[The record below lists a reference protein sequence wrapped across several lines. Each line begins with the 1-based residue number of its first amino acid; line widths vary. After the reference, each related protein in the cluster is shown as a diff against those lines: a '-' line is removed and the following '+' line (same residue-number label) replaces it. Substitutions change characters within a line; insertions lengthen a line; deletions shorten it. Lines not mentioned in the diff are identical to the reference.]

1 MAQNYEID
9 IKRFNGQDYDTL
21 FPTPASHA
29 STHQADGSDPIT
41 MQTENYG
48 NGSVTAEKLAPNAIH
63 NAIGYT
69 PGKMVY
75 NLLDNS
81 DFRNPVNQRGQIS
94 YSTGGRCS
102 IDRWVVSANVNMMT
116 VNNGYITVTAKS
128 GYEGAF
134 YQRLETR
141 VVSGKKLTLAAKV
154 KNGDLI
160 VVSGQYPTVAP
171 SSTTVIATVT
181 SGSVTLRIEAAA
193 GYGVAVIAATPGSSI
208 NLEWAALYE
217 GEYTAETLPEYQPKG
232 YAAELLECQ
241 RYFYNFLSDD
251 DIYFPAVAKNDQIP
265 GFLFPVEMRVVPT
278 MTLSYLSVWDTRGF
292 VSLLDSISSKRATK
306 GGLQYIQLTSNLP
319 NPGLIAMNAE
329 FSADL

>member
-21 FPTPASHA
+21 LPTPASHA

-41 MQTENYG
+41 MQTGNYADD
-48 NGSVTAEKLAPNAIH
+48 SITAEKLAPNAIH
-63 NAIGYT
+63 NALGYT

-81 DFRNPVNQRGQIS
+81 DFRNPVNQRGKTS
-94 YSTGGRCS
+94 YSNSPQYS
-102 IDRWVVSANVNMMT
+102 IDRWIVDSKVNTMT
-116 VNNGYITVTAKS
+116 VNNGYITITAKS
-128 GYEGAF
+128 GYEGSL
-134 YQRLETR
+134 YQKWEGMVTF
-141 VVSGKKLTLAAKV
+141 GKKLTLAAKV
-154 KNGDLI
+154 KNGELI

-171 SSTTVIATVT
+171 SSTTVIAAVT

-193 GYGVAVIAATPGSSI
+193 EYGAAVIAATPGSSI

-232 YAAELLECQ
+232 YGAELSECQ
-241 RYFYNFLSDD
+241 RYFYNFLYNDG
-251 DIYFPAVAKNDQIP
+251 IFFPAVANNNQIP

-278 MTLSYLSVWDTRGF
+278 ITISYLSVWDTRGF
-292 VSLLDSISSKRATK
+292 VSLLDSISSKKATK

>member
-21 FPTPASHA
+21 LPTPAAHA
-29 STHQADGSDPIT
+29 STHQANGSDPIT
-41 MQTENYG
+41 LQPGNYADD
-48 NGSVTAEKLAPNAIH
+48 SITAEKLAPNAIH
-63 NAIGYT
+63 NALGYT
-69 PGKMVY
+69 PGKIVY

-81 DFRNPVNQRGQIS
+81 DFRNPVNQRGQTS
-94 YSTGGRCS
+94 YSTGGRYS
-102 IDRWVVSANVNMMT
+102 IDRWVASANVNTVT

-128 GYEGAF
+128 GYEGSL
-134 YQRLETR
+134 YQKWERMA
-141 VVSGKKLTLAAKV
+141 VFGKKLTLAAKV

-171 SSTTVIATVT
+171 SSITVIATVT
-181 SGSVTLRIEAAA
+181 SGSVTLRIEADAK
-193 GYGVAVIAATPGSSI
+193 YGVAVIAATPGSSI

-217 GEYTAETLPEYQPKG
+217 GEYTAETMPEYQSKG
-232 YAAELLECQ
+232 YGAELAECR
-241 RYFYNFLSDD
+241 RYFYKFLSDD
-251 DIYFPAVAKNDQIP
+251 SIYFPAVANNDQIP
-265 GFLFPVEMRVVPT
+265 GFLFPIEMRVVPT
-278 MTLSYLSVWDTRGF
+278 MTLNYLSVWDTRGF

-319 NPGLIAMNAE
+319 NPGLIVMNAE

>member
-21 FPTPASHA
+21 LPTPAAHA
-29 STHQADGSDPIT
+29 STHQANGSDPIT
-41 MQTENYG
+41 LQTGNYADD
-48 NGSVTAEKLAPNAIH
+48 SITAEKLAPNAIH

-81 DFRNPVNQRGQIS
+81 DFRNPVNQRGQTS
-94 YSTGGRCS
+94 YSTGGRYS
-102 IDRWVVSANVNMMT
+102 IDRWIASANVNTMT

-128 GYEGAF
+128 GYEGSL
-134 YQRLETR
+134 YQKWERMA
-141 VVSGKKLTLAAKV
+141 VFGKKLTLAAKV

-181 SGSVTLRIEAAA
+181 SGNVTLRIEAAA
-193 GYGVAVIAATPGSSI
+193 EYGVAVIAATPGSSI
-208 NLEWAALYE
+208 DLEWAALYE

-232 YAAELLECQ
+232 YGAELSECQ
-241 RYFYNFLSDD
+241 RYFYKFSSDD
-251 DIYFPAVAKNDQIP
+251 SIYFPAVAKNAQIP
-265 GFLFPVEMRVVPT
+265 GFLFPIEMRVAPT
-278 MTLSYLSVWDTRGF
+278 MTISYLSVWDTRGF